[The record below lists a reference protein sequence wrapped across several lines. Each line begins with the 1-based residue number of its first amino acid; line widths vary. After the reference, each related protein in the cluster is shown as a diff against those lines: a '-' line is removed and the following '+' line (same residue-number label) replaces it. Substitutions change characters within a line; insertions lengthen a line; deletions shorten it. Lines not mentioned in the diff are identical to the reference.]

1 MYNDEDLSSMNIGQE
16 QLNLNVEF
24 LFVKV
29 ANCTKTEK
37 AVILGN
43 VYLSP
48 FVDLCELKYYTE

>member
-29 ANCTKTEK
+29 ANCKKTEK
-37 AVILGN
+37 AVIR
-43 VYLSP
+43 
-48 FVDLCELKYYTE
+48 